1 MRAWLKLRP
10 ENRHRTKHK
19 RLPKRLVNNFTP
31 TDGHHRQVR
40 IGTDLPIIDS
50 YFDPPITESGSGD
63 SSRFMKK
70 IDYKSLKKQVSFRSL
85 LESDGHKC
93 ERAGHRYR
101 LCCPFHNDST
111 PSFYIHEDDTGG
123 YCFGCGW
130 SGDSLDYLKKSQGL
144 PFKKAVK
151 LLQGL
156 PRRTLIASDLSALKA
171 KKEPQELTEWQRE
184 QMKLA
189 SEKLTGSINH
199 CEGIAACR
207 EWEPQ
212 TIQRLAEE
220 GALGIHRGA
229 LAFIY
234 NTGLK
239 VRDWPHR
246 RFEWEFGKGE
256 LWRVGSIKDTTK
268 RVFLCEGETD
278 AITLVDI
285 EMDRDG
291 DTAIVALPSATTF
304 PSNLTEILKGKEV
317 ILCMDA
323 DEAGKKAEEKLRAL
337 LSPVCP
343 HLKTI
348 NLPKA

>member
-1 MRAWLKLRP
+1 M
-10 ENRHRTKHK
+10 
-19 RLPKRLVNNFTP
+19 
-31 TDGHHRQVR
+31 
-40 IGTDLPIIDS
+40 
-50 YFDPPITESGSGD
+50 
-63 SSRFMKK
+63 
-70 IDYKSLKKQVSFRSL
+70 
-85 LESDGHKC
+85 
-93 ERAGHRYR
+93 
-101 LCCPFHNDST
+101 
-111 PSFYIHEDDTGG
+111 
-123 YCFGCGW
+123 
-130 SGDSLDYLKKSQGL
+130 
-144 PFKKAVK
+144 
-151 LLQGL
+151 
-156 PRRTLIASDLSALKA
+156 KA
-171 KKEPQELTEWQRE
+171 KKEPSELTEWHRD
-184 QMKLA
+184 QMKIA
-189 SEKLTGSINH
+189 SENLAGCIKH

-212 TIQRLAEE
+212 TIQRLAAE

-291 DTAIVALPSATTF
+291 DTAIVALPSATTL

-323 DEAGKKAEEKLRAL
+323 DEAGKMAEEKLRAL

-343 HLKTI
+343 SLKTL
-348 NLPKA
+348 NLPKP